1 MSDSKHGL
9 MGEEGHWHHTGDEDR
24 RKGERRTGKDQREML
39 RFELD
44 KEDRRSGKDRRG
56 SATSWG
62 SDDPI

>member
-1 MSDSKHGL
+1 MSESEHDL
-9 MGEEGHWHHTGDEDR
+9 MSEEEHWHHTGADDR
-24 RKGERRTGKDQREML
+24 RKGERRSGHDQREML

-56 SATSWG
+56 TATSWG